1 MTGST
6 EHSTDARKVADVQAM
21 LVDLKINENTSLLFI
36 LLGAD
41 GSINRSGSG
50 SLRNKNNDLFIG
62 KATPAIFERVR
73 SQLTEEVLQ
82 NLGMSFRREIV
93 RGAPCSVKLIV
104 QFKDGTSKASEYLYG
119 TESVGPPTD
128 VVGVVTAAVRETEEW
143 YQQQLRMAQAA
154 DEHRH

>member
-21 LVDLKINENTSLLFI
+21 LVDLKINENRSLLFI

-41 GSINRSGSG
+41 GLINRSGSG

-62 KATPAIFERVR
+62 KAAPAIFEKVR
-73 SQLTEEVLQ
+73 SQLSEEVLQ

-93 RGAPCSVKLIV
+93 RGAPCSLKLIV

-119 TESVGPPTD
+119 TESEGPPTD
-128 VVGVVTAAVRETEEW
+128 VVGFVTSAVRETEEW
-143 YQQQLRMAQAA
+143 YQEQLRLTSGAG
-154 DEHRH
+154 